1 MITLHCLSSANCYQA
16 DVQLSGI
23 FNDPRPIAFT
33 SSGTAYAKC
42 QLGNFILIDLELGFP
57 ILTLFDH
64 DFVLM
69 KHMNIKLQR
78 VVVLESHMSLRL

>member
-1 MITLHCLSSANCYQA
+1 MIILHCLSSANCYQA

-42 QLGNFILIDLELGFP
+42 QLGNFILIHLELG
-57 ILTLFDH
+57 LLLDH